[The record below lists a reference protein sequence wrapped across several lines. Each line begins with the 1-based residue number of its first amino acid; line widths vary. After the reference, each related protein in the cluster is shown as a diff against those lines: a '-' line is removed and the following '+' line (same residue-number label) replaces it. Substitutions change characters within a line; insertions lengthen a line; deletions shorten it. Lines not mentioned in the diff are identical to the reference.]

1 MQISVSLNRLA
12 QTLSNFS
19 LKCIMILLLV
29 QMSLLALLRRIFD
42 RDKVFLHEWSI
53 SMCELTILMQSL
65 VLKMI
70 LLRLSRNQVE

>member
-12 QTLSNFS
+12 QTLGNFS
-19 LKCIMILLLV
+19 LTCILKLLLV
-29 QMSLLALLRRIFD
+29 QQRGLLAFD
-42 RDKVFLHEWSI
+42 WDEVFLHEWSI